1 MPTSTNSQLDKL
13 DDLFSCIVPSQFYPN
28 QTSAAK
34 EILDNFASDTRYVM
48 LSAQMQ
54 SGKTGCAFYVMFE
67 MLISEKIDKVFIMS
81 GSSDTALRE
90 QWREK
95 YPKHLA
101 NFCQARGWT
110 YRKDKKR
117 VEEIGKK
124 IENGIVW
131 RQDILKKSDLFTDKY
146 LIIWDESHFA
156 VTENQTLHKFYEKV
170 GLLSCIQGD
179 TSYLKTQN
187 AYILSITATRC
198 AEQAR
203 FVGANDGVEVD
214 DWKMVVMHPGDK
226 YRGVQE
232 IKTKGLLH
240 PSVQIC
246 ERNEDKLRAIF
257 GKYSHQKKY
266 FILRTGVHKKDVIV
280 SKLAEVM
287 GIPIIRYNADTK
299 KDINVNVLKGEPD
312 QFTLFLIKGMLRMGK
327 ELPKEYVTAVYECA
341 GQSKT
346 NTTLQG
352 LVGRTCGYYTDD
364 IEDVEID
371 MYIPDGPENDAVNQ
385 YIESVESGF
394 KKGLVNTALVPNQV
408 RDREWYPNVPMHIQ
422 ASELTESFGLNATV
436 PEMKS
441 KPSAVCLDLKKF
453 FDERYDKSNMTTAQI
468 IEINE
473 ALQQGI
479 DGDDTYDPEDG
490 NIEIEQTNKQSKKE
504 LPKMDEAIEQG
515 DPSVMG
521 YNTDTWIDRHIKII
535 KVTTNVG
542 FEGTRFR
549 KGDLVVNFN
558 TREQSKFE
566 CHMHP
571 KCNGKSVFI
580 TTKEAEVKTLGP
592 DDDGVSKCHL
602 PEGIKHDVTLFKKS
616 LRELITDYLDD
627 TRVVKQASGCGTGRV
642 AFSKDVYKHKG
653 FMEGIL
659 RSIEK
664 EFDGKIKICTEA
676 IRGRPA
682 VGEEGCVRVKRIYW
696 HRVAAVP
703 APATKPVPA
712 PATKPVPAPRK
723 NISKKQLYPESEL
736 EEIEVEVEKDG
747 VSLGEFM
754 LHEESGDVFEKSNL
768 LEPVG
773 KVDDGEISWF

>member
-1 MPTSTNSQLDKL
+1 MPSTSQLDKL

-28 QTSAAK
+28 QKSAAE

-54 SGKTGCAFYVMFE
+54 SGKTGCALYVAFN
-67 MLISEKIDKVFIMS
+67 MLIAGKIDKVFIMS

-95 YPKHLA
+95 YPIHLA

-124 IENGIVW
+124 IQDGIVW
-131 RQDILKKSDLFTDKY
+131 RPDLLKKSDMFTDKY

-156 VTENQTLHKFYEKV
+156 VTENQTLHKFYETL
-170 GLLSCIQGD
+170 GLLPCIQGD
-179 TSYLKTQN
+179 TTYLKTQN

-214 DWKMVVMHPGDK
+214 DWKMVVMHPGEK

-232 IKTKGLLH
+232 IKAKGLLY
-240 PSVQIC
+240 PSVSIC
-246 ERNEDKLRAIF
+246 ERNMNDLRVIF
-257 GKYSHQKKY
+257 EKYSHQKKY

-280 SKLAEVM
+280 SKLAEVI
-287 GIPIIRYNADTK
+287 GIPIIRYNADTKKK

-341 GQSKT
+341 GHSKT

-408 RDREWYPNVPMHIQ
+408 RDREWYPNVPMHIR

-441 KPSAVCLDLKKF
+441 KPSAVCLDLKTF
-453 FDERYDKSNMTTAQI
+453 FDKRYEKSNMTPAQI

-473 ALQQGI
+473 ALQKGI
-479 DGDDTYDPEDG
+479 DGDDVYDPENG
-490 NIEIEQTNKQSKKE
+490 NIEIEQTNKQSLVE
-504 LPKMDEAIEQG
+504 LPKMNEAIKQG
-515 DPSVMG
+515 DPSVMD
-521 YNTDTWIDRHIKII
+521 YTSDRYISKNIKII
-535 KVTTNVG
+535 QVRTNVG
-542 FEGTRFR
+542 FEGTEFR

-558 TREQSKFE
+558 TREQSMYEF
-566 CHMHP
+566 HTHP

-580 TTKEAEVKTLGP
+580 TTKEAEIKSLGP
-592 DDDGVSKCHL
+592 DDDGVSKCRL
-602 PEGIKHDVTLFKKS
+602 PEGIKHDVALFKKS
-616 LRELITDYLDD
+616 LKELITDYLDD
-627 TRVVKQASGCGTGRV
+627 ARVNQQASGCGTGRV

-664 EFDGKIKICTEA
+664 EFDGKIKICTEP
-676 IRGRPA
+676 IKGRPVA
-682 VGEEGCVRVKRIYW
+682 GDEGCVRLKRIYW
-696 HRVAAVP
+696 HRVAP
-703 APATKPVPA
+703 APAPTPPKPI
-712 PATKPVPAPRK
+712 PAPRK
-723 NISKKQLYPESEL
+723 RKVSKKQPYPVEEM
-736 EEIEVEVEKDG
+736 EEIEIEEDG
-747 VSLGEFM
+747 VDVTLM
-754 LHEESGDVFEKSNL
+754 LHEESGYVFDKSDL

-773 KVDDGEISWF
+773 KVNSSVDGEIMLF